1 MDIGPMTPMTEANR
15 LKTIEQ
21 DAVEKQKREREIEE
35 KERIRERK
43 ENRRWRIN
51 EIRAWITL
59 GISLAALAVS
69 IAALFI

>member
-15 LKTIEQ
+15 LKKIEQ
-21 DAVEKQKREREIEE
+21 DAVEKQKREREIDE

-43 ENRRWRIN
+43 ESRRWRIN

-59 GISLAALAVS
+59 TIALAALAIS
-69 IAALFI
+69 IVDLFI